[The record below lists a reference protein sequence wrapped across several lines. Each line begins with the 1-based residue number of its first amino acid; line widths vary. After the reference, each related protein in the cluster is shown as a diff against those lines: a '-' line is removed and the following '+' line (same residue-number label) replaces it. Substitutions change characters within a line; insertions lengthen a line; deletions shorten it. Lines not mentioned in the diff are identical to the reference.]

1 MLYIYKRMK
10 VKIVY
15 FLVIIF
21 VAGTT
26 LSAQNNNKKISITGL
41 VVDQGKNPVAKA
53 TIFIDGEMTSQAT
66 DDKGYYKIK
75 IKAGSTRIG
84 IFTISNGIIEEAIN
98 GRTTIN
104 FILGSS
110 SHQQNDSQKS
120 PDDEETINVGYGS
133 VKKKDL
139 TQTVSKM
146 DGGNNRFS
154 AYTNIYELIKGE
166 FSGVKVI
173 GKSIN
178 IQGSFSLYASTE
190 PLFVVDGVPRESIEN
205 VPPQMVKS
213 IEVLKGASAT
223 IYGTRGACGVIL
235 ITLIGANDM

>member
-1 MLYIYKRMK
+1 MK
-10 VKIVY
+10 FRIVL
-15 FLVIIF
+15 FLLIPF
-21 VAGTT
+21 MAGIT
-26 LSAQNNNKKISITGL
+26 LSGQNINKKITINGL
-41 VVDQGKNPVAKA
+41 VVDQANYPVAKA
-53 TIFIDGEMTSQAT
+53 TIFIDGEKTSQVT
-66 DDKGYYKIK
+66 DDKGFYKIK

-84 IFTISNGIIEEAIN
+84 IFTISNGIVEEAIN

-110 SHQQNDSQKS
+110 FNQQNGNQKY
-120 PDDEETINVGYGS
+120 PDGEEDINVGYGS

-139 TQTVSKM
+139 TQSVNRI
-146 DGGNNRFS
+146 DGENTRFAS
-154 AYTNIYELIKGE
+154 YTNIYEMIKGE
-166 FSGVKVI
+166 FPGVKVI

-178 IQGSFSLYASTE
+178 IQGSFSLYSSTE
-190 PLFVVDGVPRESIEN
+190 PLFVVDGVPIESIDN

-235 ITLIGANDM
+235 ITLTGAKDIK

>member
-1 MLYIYKRMK
+1 M
-10 VKIVY
+10 
-15 FLVIIF
+15 
-21 VAGTT
+21 AGIT
-26 LSAQNNNKKISITGL
+26 LSGQNINKKITINGL
-41 VVDQGKNPVAKA
+41 VVDQANYPVAKA
-53 TIFIDGEMTSQAT
+53 TIFIDGEKTSQVT
-66 DDKGYYKIK
+66 DDKGFYKIK

-84 IFTISNGIIEEAIN
+84 IFTISNGIVEEAIN

-110 SHQQNDSQKS
+110 FNQQNGNQKY
-120 PDDEETINVGYGS
+120 PDGEEDINVGYGS

-139 TQTVSKM
+139 TQSVNRI
-146 DGGNNRFS
+146 DGENTRFAS
-154 AYTNIYELIKGE
+154 YTNIYEMIKGE
-166 FSGVKVI
+166 FPGVKVI

-178 IQGSFSLYASTE
+178 IQGSFSLYSSTE
-190 PLFVVDGVPRESIEN
+190 PLFVVDGVPIESIDN

-235 ITLIGANDM
+235 ITLTGAKDIK

>member
-1 MLYIYKRMK
+1 MK
-10 VKIVY
+10 FIIAL
-15 FLVIIF
+15 FLLIPF

-26 LSAQNNNKKISITGL
+26 LSGQNNNKKNTINGL
-41 VVDQGKNPVAKA
+41 VVDQAKNPVAKA
-53 TIFIDGEMTSQAT
+53 TIFIDGEKTSQVT
-66 DDKGYYKIK
+66 NDKGFYKLK

-84 IFTISNGIIEEAIN
+84 IFTITDGIVEEDIN

-110 SHQQNDSQKS
+110 FHQQIENKKY
-120 PDDEETINVGYGS
+120 PNGEEDINVGYGS

-139 TQTVSKM
+139 TQSVNKL
-146 DGGNNRFS
+146 DGGSNRFAS
-154 AYTNIYELIKGE
+154 YTNIYEMIKGE
-166 FSGVKVI
+166 FPGVKVI

-178 IQGSFSLYASTE
+178 IQGSFSLYSSTE
-190 PLFVVDGVPRESIEN
+190 PLFVVDGVPRESIDN

-235 ITLIGANDM
+235 ITLIGANDIK

>member
-1 MLYIYKRMK
+1 MK
-10 VKIVY
+10 FRIVL
-15 FLVIIF
+15 FLLIPF
-21 VAGTT
+21 MAGIT
-26 LSAQNNNKKISITGL
+26 LSGQNINKKITINGL
-41 VVDQGKNPVAKA
+41 VVDQANYPVAKA
-53 TIFIDGEMTSQAT
+53 TIFIDGEKTSQVT
-66 DDKGYYKIK
+66 DDKGFYKIK

-84 IFTISNGIIEEAIN
+84 IFTISNGIVEEAIN

-110 SHQQNDSQKS
+110 FNQQNGDQKY
-120 PDDEETINVGYGS
+120 PDGEEDINVGYGS

-139 TQTVSKM
+139 TQSVNRI
-146 DGGNNRFS
+146 DGENTRFAS
-154 AYTNIYELIKGE
+154 YTNIYEMIKGE
-166 FSGVKVI
+166 FPGVKVI

-178 IQGSFSLYASTE
+178 IQGSFSLYSSTE
-190 PLFVVDGVPRESIEN
+190 PLFVVDGVPIESIDN

-235 ITLIGANDM
+235 ITLTGAKDIK

>member
-1 MLYIYKRMK
+1 MK
-10 VKIVY
+10 FRIAL
-15 FLVIIF
+15 FLLITF

-26 LSAQNNNKKISITGL
+26 LSGQNNNKKITINGL
-41 VVDQGKNPVAKA
+41 VVDQAKNPVAKA
-53 TIFIDGEMTSQAT
+53 TIFIDGEKTSQVT
-66 DDKGYYKIK
+66 NDKGFYKIK

-84 IFTISNGIIEEAIN
+84 IFTITNGIIEEAIN

-110 SHQQNDSQKS
+110 FHQQIDNQKS
-120 PDDEETINVGYGS
+120 PDGEENINVGYGS

-139 TQTVSKM
+139 TQSVNKL
-146 DGGNNRFS
+146 DGANNRFAS
-154 AYTNIYELIKGE
+154 YTNIYEMIKGE
-166 FSGVKVI
+166 FPGVKVI

-178 IQGSFSLYASTE
+178 IQGSFSLYSSTE
-190 PLFVVDGVPRESIEN
+190 PLFVVDGVARESIDN
-205 VPPQMVKS
+205 IAPQMVKS

-235 ITLIGANDM
+235 ITLIGAKDIK

>member
-1 MLYIYKRMK
+1 M
-10 VKIVY
+10 
-15 FLVIIF
+15 
-21 VAGTT
+21 AGIT
-26 LSAQNNNKKISITGL
+26 LSGQNNNKKITINGL
-41 VVDQGKNPVAKA
+41 VVDQANYPVAKA
-53 TIFIDGEMTSQAT
+53 TIFVDGEKTSQVT
-66 DDKGYYKIK
+66 DDKGFYKIK

-84 IFTISNGIIEEAIN
+84 IFTISNGIVEEAIN

-110 SHQQNDSQKS
+110 FHQQNENQKNS
-120 PDDEETINVGYGS
+120 DGEEDINVGYGS

-139 TQTVSKM
+139 TQSVNKI
-146 DGGNNRFS
+146 DGENSRFAS
-154 AYTNIYELIKGE
+154 YTNIYEMIKGE
-166 FSGVKVI
+166 FPGVKVI

-178 IQGSFSLYASTE
+178 IQGSFSLYSSTE
-190 PLFVVDGVPRESIEN
+190 PLFVVDGVPVESIDN

-235 ITLIGANDM
+235 ITLTGAKDIK